1 MAKFESFIKQLWN
14 VDENTRGKL
23 FERICQWYL
32 LHDPTYSR
40 QISNVWL
47 WNDWPGRWGPDTGID
62 LVAKTRSGELWA
74 IQAKAY
80 DPAYR
85 VTKSD
90 VDKFLSESAR
100 KQFSYRLLICTTNLI
115 VGHALRVIDAQ
126 EKPVGVI
133 TRADLEQAA
142 VGPGRRRWTS

>member
-1 MAKFESFIKQLWN
+1 MAKFEAFIKQLWN
-14 VDENTRGKL
+14 VDKHSRGRL
-23 FERICQWYL
+23 FERVCQWYL
-32 LHDPTYSR
+32 LHDPAYSKR
-40 QISNVWL
+40 IRNVWL

-90 VDKFLSESAR
+90 VDRFLSESAR
-100 KQFSYRLLICTTNLI
+100 SLSLSR
-115 VGHALRVIDAQ
+115 
-126 EKPVGVI
+126 
-133 TRADLEQAA
+133 TRFTA
-142 VGPGRRRWTS
+142 